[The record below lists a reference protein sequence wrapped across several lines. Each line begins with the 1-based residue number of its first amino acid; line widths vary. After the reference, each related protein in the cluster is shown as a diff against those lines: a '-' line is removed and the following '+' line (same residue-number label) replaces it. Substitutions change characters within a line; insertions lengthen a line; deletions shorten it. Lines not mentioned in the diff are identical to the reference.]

1 MSVEEVASEPVEG
14 EIEATPEMI
23 SAAMD
28 VVAEHGI
35 REATDDEMRVALSE
49 AFKAMWKEY
58 RKFHRAASSLSQYKS
73 SSF

>member
-1 MSVEEVASEPVEG
+1 MCREQAGTESDMTNGEVKVTS
-14 EIEATPEMI
+14 EMI

-35 REATDDEMRVALSE
+35 REASDDEMRIALSE

-58 RKFHRAASSLSQYKS
+58 GKFRRAG
-73 SSF
+73 